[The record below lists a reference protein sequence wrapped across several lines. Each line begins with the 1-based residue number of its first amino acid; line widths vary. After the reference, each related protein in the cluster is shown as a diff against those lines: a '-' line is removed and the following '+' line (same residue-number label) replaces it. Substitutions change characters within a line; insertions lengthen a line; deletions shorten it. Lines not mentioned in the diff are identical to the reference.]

1 MNNSLLNSLK
11 VPFLVILFIFALL
24 YIFAALFGPLPI
36 SVRST
41 VSTQSDLFTADGTGE
56 ITAKPNNATF
66 TVGVTQEATTSEQAT
81 SLMNQ
86 TTNEVITQLKSA
98 GIKDEDIK
106 TTGYN
111 VYPNQDFI
119 GGRSNITGY
128 TASQNLEVQA
138 DSVALANRALAAATE
153 SGANTVSGVNFTL
166 DDDEMNKLQQEAL
179 KKAVADAK
187 KNAQDIANAAGIKLG
202 RIVSI
207 RQALGPGAPVPM
219 YKAEMANDA
228 RGGGIVPP
236 DLQAGE
242 NTVTVTVTLSYETL

>member
-1 MNNSLLNSLK
+1 MNNSLLNSLR
-11 VPFLVILFIFALL
+11 VPFLTILFIFVLL
-24 YIFAALFGPLPI
+24 YGFATVFGPLPI

-41 VSTQSDLFTADGTGE
+41 VSTQSDLFTADGKGE
-56 ITAKPNNATF
+56 VSATPNNATF
-66 TVGVTQEATTSEQAT
+66 TVGVTQTTTTSEQAT
-81 SLMNQ
+81 SLMNE
-86 TTNEVITQLKSA
+86 TTTEIVTKLKAA
-98 GIKDEDIK
+98 GIKSEDIK

-111 VYPNQDFI
+111 VYPNQDFVS
-119 GGRSNITGY
+119 GRNNITGY

-138 DSVALANRALAAATE
+138 DSVELANRALAAATE

-166 DDDEMNKLQQEAL
+166 DDDEMNTLQQEAL
-179 KKAVADAK
+179 KKAVTDAK
-187 KNAQDIANAAGIKLG
+187 KNASDIANAAGIKLG

-207 RQALGPGAPVPM
+207 RQNQGGPPVPI

-228 RGGGIVPP
+228 RGGGVVPP